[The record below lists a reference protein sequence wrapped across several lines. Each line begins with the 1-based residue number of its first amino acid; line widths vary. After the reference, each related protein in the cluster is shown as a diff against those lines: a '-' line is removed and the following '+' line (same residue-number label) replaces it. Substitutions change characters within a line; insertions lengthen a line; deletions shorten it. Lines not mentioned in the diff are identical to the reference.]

1 MDEKHEEEENMVALY
16 EASRNGCLSTWK
28 TLIPKD
34 ARIFNRVSFT
44 SFSET
49 LLHLSALHGHFE
61 FSRVLI
67 SKKPTLANE
76 VNLLG
81 RTPLPLASAEGH
93 TEIVKALLQAN
104 KNICT
109 AVDQDR

>member
-34 ARIFNRVSFT
+34 A
-44 SFSET
+44 FSET